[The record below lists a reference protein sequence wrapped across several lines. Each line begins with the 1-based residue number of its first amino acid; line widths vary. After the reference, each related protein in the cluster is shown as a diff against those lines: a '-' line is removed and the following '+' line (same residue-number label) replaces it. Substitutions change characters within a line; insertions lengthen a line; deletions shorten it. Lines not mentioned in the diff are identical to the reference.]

1 MRYECGTSI
10 VSELNEIVLG
20 FARAVQEERRRS
32 EGSGGL
38 AEAWRRAWAA
48 LTFALAGIERRVE
61 TASKG
66 GPTPFAIRAN
76 FSHWAF
82 RPVRRIPL
90 DFALPLTWRLR
101 LAGAATTAALLWQ
114 YGFWNLRKLEAVA
127 ARTRGEGAI
136 GLDFRPLYDALDAGE
151 GFATVDALLRRTCG
165 PGEAPWWI
173 RLASQLASSLLRRP
187 ARGPPAVDAAA
198 DA

>member
-1 MRYECGTSI
+1 MAPRGTRDGDLYQPPEGGRRRLAPRKKAADAAARPEDDAVRYECGASI

-76 FSHWAF
+76 FPTGRSA
-82 RPVRRIPL
+82 RC
-90 DFALPLTWRLR
+90 
-101 LAGAATTAALLWQ
+101 AGSPS
-114 YGFWNLRKLEAVA
+114 
-127 ARTRGEGAI
+127 I
-136 GLDFRPLYDALDAGE
+136 
-151 GFATVDALLRRTCG
+151 
-165 PGEAPWWI
+165 
-173 RLASQLASSLLRRP
+173 SSCR
-187 ARGPPAVDAAA
+187 
-198 DA
+198 